1 MISTTR
7 ISSVI
12 IVLTAFVALIS
23 GMGAG
28 LARLGWH
35 MDTMSSNWLLI
46 HGPLMISG
54 FLGTLICTER
64 AVAIASRYPLSIIV
78 PIINAVGTVTLLLM
92 PHAIAAKILLTA
104 GSIGLL
110 VLFGLM
116 LRLHPSR
123 DMIVMALGAFC
134 WGLGN
139 GLWLG
144 GHAVYQVVHLWVA
157 FLVLTIVGER
167 LELSRIRRLTPRAE
181 QLFISAVSVYLSG
194 VFLTIFNLDWG
205 MRLLGTGAIL
215 QVAWLLRYDIAR
227 RTILQ
232 KGLPRYIA
240 ACLLT
245 AYIWLGFAGLMALW
259 KGAVYAGFDYSLI
272 LHAFLL
278 GFVFSMIFGHMPII
292 LPALTGLK
300 LEYSPLFYGHL
311 MLLHLTLLIRST
323 ANLIQSVSIGQWGG
337 LFNVLTILLFMGV
350 TIFTLLRSNM
360 PHRASAV
367 EGELETETIEQ
378 SQELQR

>member
-1 MISTTR
+1 MASTTR

-12 IVLTAFVALIS
+12 IVLIAFVALIG

-28 LARLGWH
+28 LARLGWR

-46 HGPLMISG
+46 HGSLMISG

-64 AVAIASRYPLSIIV
+64 AVAIASRYPLSMLV

-92 PHAIAAKILLTA
+92 PHAIAAMILLTA
-104 GSIGLL
+104 GSMGLL
-110 VLFGLM
+110 VLFSMM
-116 LRLHPSR
+116 LRLHPSK
-123 DMIVMALGAFC
+123 DMVVMALGAFC
-134 WGLGN
+134 WVLGN
-139 GLWLG
+139 VLWLG
-144 GHAVYQVVHLWVA
+144 GHPVYEVVHLWAA

-167 LELSRIRRLTPRAE
+167 LELSRVRRLTPRAE
-181 QLFISAVSVYLSG
+181 QLFIIAVSSYLG
-194 VFLTIFNLDWG
+194 GAFLTIFNLDWG
-205 MRLLGTGAIL
+205 MRVLGIGAVLLA
-215 QVAWLLRYDIAR
+215 AWLLRYDIAR

-232 KGLPRYIA
+232 NGLPRYIA

-245 AYIWLGFAGLMALW
+245 GYIWLGFAGLMALW

-311 MLLHLTLLIRST
+311 MLLHITLVIRST
-323 ANLIQSVSIGQWGG
+323 GNLIQSVSIGQWGG
-337 LFNVLTILLFMGV
+337 LFNVLTVLLFIGV
-350 TIFTLLRSNM
+350 TMFTLLRSNM

-367 EGELETETIEQ
+367 EVE
-378 SQELQR
+378 

>member
-1 MISTTR
+1 MSVNSMASTTR

-12 IVLTAFVALIS
+12 IVLIAFVALIG

-28 LARLGWH
+28 LARLGWR
-35 MDTMSSNWLLI
+35 MDTMSSSWLLI

-64 AVAIASRYPLSIIV
+64 AVAIASRYPLSILV
-78 PIINAVGTVTLLLM
+78 PIINAAGTVTLLLM
-92 PHAIAAKILLTA
+92 PHAIAAKALLTA

-110 VLFGLM
+110 VLFSVM

-123 DMIVMALGAFC
+123 DMIVMAFGAFC
-134 WGLGN
+134 WVLGN
-139 GLWLG
+139 GLWLRG
-144 GHAVYQVVHLWVA
+144 YPVPEIVHLWVA

-167 LELSRIRRLTPRAE
+167 LELSRVRRLTQRAE
-181 QLFISAVSVYLSG
+181 QLFIIAVSIYMSG
-194 VFLTIFNLDWG
+194 VFFTIFNLDWG
-205 MRLLGTGAIL
+205 IRVLGIGAVLIA
-215 QVAWLLRYDIAR
+215 AWLLQYDIAR
-227 RTILQ
+227 RTIFQ
-232 KGLPRYIA
+232 NGLPRYIA

-245 AYIWLGFAGLMALW
+245 GYIWLGFAGLMAMW
-259 KGAVYAGFDYSLI
+259 KGAVYGGFDYSLI

-311 MLLHLTLLIRST
+311 MLLHITLVIRST
-323 ANLIQSVSIGQWGG
+323 GNLIQSVSIGQWGG
-337 LFNVLTILLFMGV
+337 LFNVLTVLLFMGV
-350 TIFTLLRSNM
+350 TMFTLLRSNM
-360 PHRASAV
+360 PHRASTV
-367 EGELETETIEQ
+367 EVE
-378 SQELQR
+378 